1 MTKSISRILNLP
13 FYPWLVGIYPVLH
26 LYSENLG
33 LVIDHEVVIVMA
45 LMLATTSI
53 AFFVIKLILRNA
65 HRSAFV
71 VAICSVFSSLS
82 GHVYELAF
90 STIPLNTWTWIVGIA
105 LGVTLLLLHMRV
117 TAGLFKRSTLPINLI
132 SLALVVMSAVTIAAG
147 VLTRPKIE
155 FGDDLINL
163 ANASD
168 QKIDKVNSSPTHP
181 DVYYI
186 VPDGYPNDRWL
197 SEAMNYDNSEFTRAL
212 EARGFAVVDHAKSN
226 YGATLL
232 SMASVLNM
240 RYYADNGSQFN
251 NLDYLRLSIAGN
263 EVARQ
268 VLRRGYTFV
277 QLLSGYLFPSPIADI
292 NLDFTNAGPVD
303 VSVRKDNLSTA
314 IVDGTQFMNTRTI
327 DIGQFHQQSFIKAY
341 VDTSLLRVLSPD
353 IEAVLNR
360 AELRQYPLLAPERFL
375 ATIVE
380 IESIVAMPEAT
391 FTMVHLMK
399 PHEPVNS

>member
-1 MTKSISRILNLP
+1 MGPMTKSISRILNLP
-13 FYPWLVGIYPVLH
+13 FYPWLVGIYPILH

-33 LVIDHEVVIVMA
+33 LVIDHEVVIVLL

-53 AFFVIKLILRNA
+53 AFLVTKLILGNA
-65 HRSAFV
+65 HKSAFF
-71 VAICSVFSSLS
+71 VAVCSVFSSLS

-90 STIPLNTWTWIVGIA
+90 STIPLNSWTWIVGIA
-105 LGVTLLLLHMRV
+105 LGVTLLLLHTRV

-155 FGDDLINL
+155 FGDDLISL

-168 QKIDKVNSSPTHP
+168 QKIDKVNDSPTHP
-181 DVYYI
+181 DIYYI

-212 EARGFAVVDHAKSN
+212 EARGFVVVDHAKSN

-240 RYYADNGSQFN
+240 RYYADNRSQFN
-251 NLDYLRLSIAGN
+251 NLDYLRLSIADN
-263 EVARQ
+263 VISRQ
-268 VLRRGYTFV
+268 LLLRGYTFV

-292 NLDFTNAGPVD
+292 NRDFTPKGTVD
-303 VSVRKDNLSTA
+303 FEFGLDDFSSEIWRHS
-314 IVDGTQFMNTRTI
+314 
-327 DIGQFHQQSFIKAY
+327 H
-341 VDTSLLRVLSPD
+341 
-353 IEAVLNR
+353 
-360 AELRQYPLLAPERFL
+360 
-375 ATIVE
+375 E
-380 IESIVAMPEAT
+380 IEGSSAKIGSHCQAIIPSTVSRFHSFADTRVRHQGDLRARR
-391 FTMVHLMK
+391 K
-399 PHEPVNS
+399 PYLRNIRAREIPGHN